1 MTKINTQ
8 RELTQLC
15 NRNRDGS
22 FSTQAARRDI
32 LSLAG
37 RQLVELGIYNLPA
50 TGLKQ
55 KHVLKLL
62 ERWKADGLSDA
73 TLKNRMSHVRWWA
86 EKIGKQNLVPR
97 TNAELGIGRRKYV
110 TNNTKAVQVGA
121 DALIGV
127 KDERVRMSLELQ
139 GAFGLRREESIKFQ
153 PQFAM
158 GAGPDKILLKA
169 TWCKGGRAREIPVRT
184 AYQRDLLARAAILAG
199 TGSLIPE
206 NQSYKDQLKRYEN
219 TTSRA
224 GLSKLHGLRHEY
236 AQQRYRELTSWEPPV
251 GGGPKSRQLTPE
263 MKVIDRAARLT
274 ISEEL
279 GHSREAI
286 TAVYLGR

>member
-1 MTKINTQ
+1 M
-8 RELTQLC
+8 QLC

-37 RQLVELGIYNLPA
+37 RQLVELGIYSLPA

-62 ERWKADGLSDA
+62 ECWKADGLSDA

-110 TNNTKAVQVGA
+110 TNNTKAVQVDA
-121 DALIGV
+121 DALNSV

-153 PQFAM
+153 PLFAM

-169 TWCKGGRAREIPVRT
+169 TWCKGGRARELPVRT
-184 AYQRDLLARAAILAG
+184 AHQRDVLARAAALAG
-199 TGSLIPE
+199 NGSLIPE
-206 NQSYKDQLKRYEN
+206 NESYKDQLKRYEN
-219 TTSRA
+219 TTNRA
-224 GLSKLHGLRHEY
+224 GLNKLHGLRHEY
-236 AQQRYRELTSWEPPV
+236 AQQRYKELTGWEPPV

-263 MKVIDRAARLT
+263 MKVVDRAARLT

>member
-97 TNAELGIGRRKYV
+97 TNAVLGIGRRKYV
-110 TNNTKAVQVGA
+110 TNNTKAVQVSI

-236 AQQRYRELTSWEPPV
+236 AQQRYRELAGWEPPV
-251 GGGPKSRQLTPE
+251 GGGPKSRQLTSE

>member
-1 MTKINTQ
+1 MTKVNTQ
-8 RELTQLC
+8 RELMQLC

-73 TLKNRMSHVRWWA
+73 TLKNRMSHVRWWT

-97 TNAELGIGRRKYV
+97 SNAELGIGRRKYV

-121 DALIGV
+121 DALSGV

-184 AYQRDLLARAAILAG
+184 AYQRDVLSRAAILAG

-219 TTSRA
+219 TTNRA

-236 AQQRYRELTSWEPPV
+236 AQQRYRELTGWEPPV

-263 MKVIDRAARLT
+263 MKIIYRAARLT

>member
-1 MTKINTQ
+1 MTKVNTQ
-8 RELTQLC
+8 RELMQLC

-73 TLKNRMSHVRWWA
+73 TLKNRMSHVRWWT

-97 TNAELGIGRRKYV
+97 SNAELGIGRRKYV

-121 DALIGV
+121 DALSGV

-184 AYQRDLLARAAILAG
+184 AYQRDVLSRAAILAG

-219 TTSRA
+219 TTNRA

-236 AQQRYRELTSWEPPV
+236 AQQRYRVRISVNVPTHSGL
-251 GGGPKSRQLTPE
+251 SRPLAHE
-263 MKVIDRAARLT
+263 MVLR
-274 ISEEL
+274 
-279 GHSREAI
+279 G
-286 TAVYLGR
+286 

>member
-1 MTKINTQ
+1 MTKVNTQ
-8 RELTQLC
+8 RELMQLC

-73 TLKNRMSHVRWWA
+73 TLKNRMSHVRWWT

-97 TNAELGIGRRKYV
+97 SNAELGIGRRKYV

-121 DALIGV
+121 DALSGV

-184 AYQRDLLARAAILAG
+184 AYQRDVLSRAAILAG

-219 TTSRA
+219 TTNRA

-236 AQQRYRELTSWEPPV
+236 AQQRYRELTGWEPPV

-263 MKVIDRAARLT
+263 MKIIDRAARLT